1 MTEPTEKRP
10 APEIPLRAQPRAVTR
25 LNRRTL
31 VIVASLA
38 ALVVLIATLWAF
50 TPHPGGHGQED
61 SAASPPPVSKA
72 EGLAKLPKDYT
83 AWQPPGTHAPELGP
97 ATGELGRPVLRAEQE
112 SGIPRDLDFKPD
124 ADEDHAR
131 VLRLREQEEAEAA
144 VKAKIF
150 FPLNRETRAAAGET
164 APEPSIAPQNSL
176 SALATPPTAAAIPET
191 PGSQPE
197 KERFLNQAADRSTE
211 ASGSLKVP
219 RSPYQLLAGTV
230 ISAALLTGIDSDL
243 PGGVTASVT
252 ESVYDTV
259 TGRYLLIPQGS
270 RLIGE
275 YDSEVAFGQRRVL
288 LVWTRLIRPDGTSI
302 VLDRLPGT
310 DTEGHAGLEDQ
321 VDYHWGR
328 IVAGAAIST
337 ILGINSQLVAQNQS
351 NGSVIVAT
359 RDSAQDSVNQTGQ
372 QLTRRNLDV
381 QPTLKVRP
389 GFELRVL
396 VKRDLTL
403 EPVATARDLCEGQ
416 SYERDEDLAPP
427 ASGECTAVD
436 HRIEALDRGA

>member
-1 MTEPTEKRP
+1 MSEPSEKGP
-10 APEIPLRAQPRAVTR
+10 APEIPLRARPRPVTR
-25 LNRRTL
+25 LNRRRL

-38 ALVVLIATLWAF
+38 AIVMVIATFWAL
-50 TPHPGGHGQED
+50 TPHAVNQAKDTE
-61 SAASPPPVSKA
+61 SASLPPVPKA
-72 EGLAKLPKDYT
+72 EGLSKLPKDYA
-83 AWQPPGTHAPELGP
+83 AWLPPGTHAPELGP
-97 ATGELGRPVLRAEQE
+97 AAGELGRPVLRAEEE
-112 SGIPRDLDFKPD
+112 SGISRELDFKPN

-150 FPLNRETRAAAGET
+150 FQLTRETYRVPAET
-164 APEPSIAPQNSL
+164 APDPSVASPNAL
-176 SALATPPTAAAIPET
+176 SALTAPATAAAIPET
-191 PGSQPE
+191 PGSQLQN
-197 KERFLNQAADRSTE
+197 ERFLNQAAERSTD
-211 ASGSLKVP
+211 ASGTLKVP

-243 PGGVTASVT
+243 PGEVTASVT

-259 TGRYLLIPQGS
+259 TGQYLLIPQAS

-275 YDSEVAFGQRRVL
+275 YDAQVAFGQRRVL
-288 LVWTRLIRPDGTSI
+288 LVWTRLIRPDGSSI
-302 VLDRLPGT
+302 VLDRLPGM
-310 DTEGHAGLEDQ
+310 DTEGHSGLEDQ

-328 IVAGAAIST
+328 IVAGAAVT
-337 ILGINSQLVAQNQS
+337 TLLGINAQLVAQNQS

-372 QLTRRNLDV
+372 QLTRKNLDL

-396 VKRDLTL
+396 VKRDLIL
-403 EPVATARDLCEGQ
+403 EPAAT
-416 SYERDEDLAPP
+416 LALSQQRSP
-427 ASGECTAVD
+427 
-436 HRIEALDRGA
+436 

>member
-1 MTEPTEKRP
+1 
-10 APEIPLRAQPRAVTR
+10 

-31 VIVASLA
+31 VILASLA
-38 ALVVLIATLWAF
+38 ALVILIAVLWAF
-50 TPHPGGHGQED
+50 TPHPSERPEEP
-61 SAASPPPVSKA
+61 SAATPPPVPKA

-97 ATGELGRPVLRAEQE
+97 ATGELGRPVLRAEEE
-112 SGIPRDLDFKPD
+112 SGIARELDFKPD

-131 VLRLREQEEAEAA
+131 VLRLRDQEEAESAA
-144 VKAKIF
+144 KAKIF
-150 FPLNRETRAAAGET
+150 FPLTRETRT
-164 APEPSIAPQNSL
+164 APNEPPPEGGGAPQNAL
-176 SALATPPTAAAIPET
+176 SAVTPPPTGAVTPEA
-191 PGSQPE
+191 PAGQAQ
-197 KERFLNQAADRSTE
+197 KERFIGQGPDRVTE
-211 ASGSLKVP
+211 ASGTLQVP
-219 RSPYQLLAGTV
+219 HSPYEILAGTV
-230 ISAALLTGIDSDL
+230 IAAALLTGIDSDL
-243 PGGVTASVT
+243 PGEVTATVT

-270 RLIGE
+270 RLIGA

-288 LVWTRLIRPDGTSI
+288 LVWSRLIRPDGSSI
-302 VLDRLPGT
+302 VLDRLPGM

-328 IVAGAAIST
+328 IVAGAALST
-337 ILGINSQLVAQNQS
+337 LLGINSQLVAQNES

-372 QLTRRNLDV
+372 QLTRKNLDV

-403 EPVATARDLCEGQ
+403 APVNQ
-416 SYERDEDLAPP
+416 
-427 ASGECTAVD
+427 
-436 HRIEALDRGA
+436 RGS